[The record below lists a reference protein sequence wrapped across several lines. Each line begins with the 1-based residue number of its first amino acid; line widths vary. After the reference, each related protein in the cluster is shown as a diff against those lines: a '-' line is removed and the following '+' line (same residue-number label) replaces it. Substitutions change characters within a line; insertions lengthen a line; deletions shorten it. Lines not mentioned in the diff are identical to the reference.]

1 MEFVLTYRQLLIT
14 NIPGNRSL
22 INILVTFMPERNKN
36 NLRPANRIDKNKI
49 TENKPGTLVII
60 LRQTD

>member
-1 MEFVLTYRQLLIT
+1 M
-14 NIPGNRSL
+14 PG
-22 INILVTFMPERNKN
+22 RNKN